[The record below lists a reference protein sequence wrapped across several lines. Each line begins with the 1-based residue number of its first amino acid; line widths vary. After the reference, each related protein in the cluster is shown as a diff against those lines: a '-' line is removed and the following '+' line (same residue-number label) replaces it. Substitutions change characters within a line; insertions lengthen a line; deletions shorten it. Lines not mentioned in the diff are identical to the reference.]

1 LFSYFLKKFYG
12 VVGIEEMEEEG
23 GDKRTGGWG
32 VIAVG
37 DHPPI
42 SHGPHHVVWR
52 VLFSYPI
59 TDYIVRPHILRF

>member
-1 LFSYFLKKFYG
+1 
-12 VVGIEEMEEEG
+12 MEEEG